1 MLRFCGFALELFVEE
16 VLTRGDWPTVCRAR
30 DFTGDQWLI
39 VQINDDPAHLAW
51 LCAQVSDRAIRA
63 ITAGHAAPMDAVRH
77 SATGTVEL
85 VAVEEGRAVPDR
97 CLLGEW
103 VTDHLPATAGDR
115 VALAA

>member
-1 MLRFCGFALELFVEE
+1 MLRFCGFELELFVED
-16 VLTRGDWPTVCRAR
+16 VLTRSDGPTVCRAR

-51 LCAQVSDRAIRA
+51 LCAPVSDRAIRA
-63 ITAGHAAPMDAVRH
+63 ITSGRADPMDAVRH

-103 VTDHLPATAGDR
+103 VTEHVRAVAGER
-115 VALAA
+115 ITLAA